1 MEESTKPEL
10 ELSGPQW
17 VARFPTSRTTA
28 SLVEPF
34 QTYVERFITA
44 LERVDCT
51 VRISATRRP
60 SERAWLMRQAWD
72 VSRGLVAPELVP
84 AKERIGI
91 VWDHGDRAAS
101 VAAAK
106 AMVEGYG
113 LVHRPSLS
121 SRHIEG
127 RAIDMTIDFPWPLEV
142 VDGSGRRVWVRN
154 SADLY
159 EVGASYGVHKLV
171 SDPPHWSDDGR

>member
-1 MEESTKPEL
+1 MESTKPEL
-10 ELSGPQW
+10 ELSGPAW
-17 VARFPTSRTTA
+17 VARFPTSRSTA

-44 LERVDCT
+44 LERGNCT

-60 SERAWLMRQAWD
+60 EARAWLMRQAYD
-72 VSRGLVAPELVP
+72 IAHGLIAPEAVP
-84 AKERIGI
+84 ARSGI
-91 VWDHGDRAAS
+91 PIQWDHGDRAAS
-101 VAAAK
+101 IAAAK
-106 AMVEGYG
+106 AMVDGYR
-113 LVHRPSLS
+113 LAYRPSLS

-127 RAIDMTIDFPWPLEV
+127 RAIDMTIDCPWPLEV
-142 VDGSGRRVWVRN
+142 VDGSGRRLWVRN

-159 EVGASYGVHKLV
+159 EVGASYNVHKLV

>member
-1 MEESTKPEL
+1 MESTKPEL
-10 ELSGPQW
+10 ELSGPAW
-17 VARFPTSRTTA
+17 VARFPTSRSTA

-34 QTYVERFITA
+34 QSYVERFITA
-44 LERVDCT
+44 LEREDCT

-60 SERAWLMRQAWD
+60 EARAWLMRWAWD

-84 AKERIGI
+84 ARSGI
-91 VWDHGDRAAS
+91 PIQWDHGFRAAS
-101 VAAAK
+101 VVAAA
-106 AMVEGYG
+106 AMVKDYG
-113 LVHRPSLS
+113 LVHRPSLT

-127 RAIDMTIDFPWPLEV
+127 RAIDMDISCPWPLEV
-142 VDGSGRRVWVRN
+142 VDGSGRRLWVRN

-159 EVGASYGVHKLV
+159 EVGASYNVHKLV